1 VVDEIVIPR
10 AYGFPDGSA
19 APTKSAYVT
28 TSREDVS
35 EIMAHTPDPDSVDPF
50 GVPYVHGRDLVPIRR
65 QPRTKP
71 NPRLDRLFAEEDQL
85 RDEIRQLD
93 QQMLDL
99 AARRQHLLQRVR
111 AVHNEIR
118 PIHAICRGRRRRHV
132 TYEPGLPPI
141 VERPTLVSGRE
152 LRALCLVFL
161 RQAARAL
168 SLRDLHAQLHRAG
181 YAVHHSHPA
190 KALADALGHET
201 DRRRCTRVKRGVYAV
216 TGFDPDNTHLDT
228 VALPDW

>member
-1 VVDEIVIPR
+1 M
-10 AYGFPDGSA
+10 
-19 APTKSAYVT
+19 APP
-28 TSREDVS
+28 
-35 EIMAHTPDPDSVDPF
+35 PDPDAVDPS
-50 GVPYVHGRDLVPIRR
+50 GLPYVHGRDLVPIRR

-71 NPRLDRLFAEEDQL
+71 NARLDRLFAEEDQL
-85 RDEIRQLD
+85 RTEIRELD
-93 QQMLDL
+93 QHMLDL
-99 AARRQHLLQRVR
+99 AARRQYLLQRVR

-118 PIHAICRGRRRRHV
+118 PVHAVCRGRRRRHV
-132 TYEPGLPPI
+132 TCEEALPTI
-141 VERPTLVSGRE
+141 AEQPTLVIGRE

-181 YAVHHSHPA
+181 YAIRHAHPA
-190 KALADALGHET
+190 KALADALGHEA

-216 TGFDPDNTHLDT
+216 TGTDLDSSQLDT